1 MCDIHFKSK
10 LKRRK
15 TFVEN
20 QQGTRSPREA
30 PNRNPTWQESPAIPE
45 SRAWGGPQAGTG
57 ESKESGSASA
67 VSGSLFQNPEVGTK
81 PPDSGN
87 TFGDLLPDGNG
98 VPKKSPLEPAVE
110 ILWALT
116 LKAFLTKPENQHR
129 YQVPELPQS
138 PTEGLTSATVVN
150 QDHRDNT
157 QDVPPFPKSSSSPAQ
172 TDPPAEAAVTSQNI
186 KTVSS
191 HDHKPA
197 LPSSSSSSSSAA
209 SNSRVEQTSVCG
221 PEPAAVLQRC
231 PMCCLLF
238 PSGFS
243 QMDLD
248 THLALCLSEVRTDM
262 TW

>member
-1 MCDIHFKSK
+1 M
-10 LKRRK
+10 
-15 TFVEN
+15 
-20 QQGTRSPREA
+20 
-30 PNRNPTWQESPAIPE
+30 
-45 SRAWGGPQAGTG
+45 AGEPGDTG
-57 ESKESGSASA
+57 EPSLGGSAGWDGG
-67 VSGSLFQNPEVGTK
+67 VQGGYRSLQNPEVGTK
-81 PPDSGN
+81 PPDCGN

-197 LPSSSSSSSSAA
+197 LPSSSSSSAA